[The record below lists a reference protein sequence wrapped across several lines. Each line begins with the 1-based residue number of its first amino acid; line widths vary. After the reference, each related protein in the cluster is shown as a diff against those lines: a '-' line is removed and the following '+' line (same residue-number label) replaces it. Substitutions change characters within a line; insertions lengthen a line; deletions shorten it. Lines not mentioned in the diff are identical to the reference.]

1 MIDLRSDTVTK
12 PTLAMRE
19 AIARAE
25 VGDDSLG
32 QDPTTARLES
42 VIAELLGHEAA
53 VFFPSGTMANEVA
66 LQLHSPPGTE
76 AIVEAH
82 SHLVDWELGAPAA
95 LSGVQL
101 KQVATPDGL
110 LTAEL
115 VEAAIRLPMRYQLQ
129 TSAIYIENTYGAAG
143 GKILPLEQQQQIL
156 EVARRRTLPVHLDGA
171 RLWNAAV
178 ATGYSEAELAAG
190 VDTVM
195 VSLSKGLGCPV
206 GSMLAGTRDL
216 MEKARWVRRRLGG
229 AMRQNGILAAA
240 GLHAIEHH
248 RARLAEDHER
258 ARELGRRASEI
269 PGVSVIPPETNMVM
283 IDLPAGKESFAV
295 LGQLQER
302 GVLLTP
308 MTATRIRAVLHLDI
322 TDEDIAAAAEALA
335 MVLA

>member
-1 MIDLRSDTVTK
+1 
-12 PTLAMRE
+12 MRE

-42 VIAELLGHEAA
+42 VIAELLGHEAS

-66 LQLHSPPGTE
+66 MQLLCPPGTE
-76 AIVEAH
+76 AVVEAH
-82 SHLVDWELGAPAA
+82 SHFVDWELGAPAA

-110 LTAEL
+110 LTPEL

-129 TSAIYIENTYGAAG
+129 TSAIFVENTYGAAG
-143 GKILPLEQQQQIL
+143 GKVLPLEQQRAIL
-156 EVARRRTLPVHLDGA
+156 EVARRRSLPVHLDGA
-171 RLWNAAV
+171 RLWNAAA
-178 ATGYSEAELAAG
+178 ATGYTEAELAAG

-206 GSMLAGTRDL
+206 GSMLAGSRDL

-240 GLHAIEHH
+240 GLYAIEHH
-248 RARLAEDHER
+248 RARLVEDHER
-258 ARELGRRASEI
+258 ARELGRRAAEV

-283 IDLPAGKESFAV
+283 IDLPDGREAFAV
-295 LGQLQER
+295 LQQLQER

-308 MTATRIRAVLHLDI
+308 MTATRIRAVLHLDVG
-322 TDEDIAAAAEALA
+322 DEDIVKAAAALA
-335 MVLA
+335 EVLS